1 MDTVIYPQ
9 RRHTPPP
16 FSPIWHP
23 TSFIEEH
30 WFRLAD
36 IVIRYHTRDT
46 DKIWDAQIC
55 IKDNGEGFWMQ
66 VRACRKTALESNW
79 SWKEIIHT
87 ELTPL
92 TACQQNK
99 DYLWIII
106 RGKQDVGRYCK
117 ALSCLKLAADA
128 KTTDVWLTVA
138 LAWIEMQDE
147 QRVTI
152 VDVPM
157 QEQHIRQGDLAVVF
171 WTLQEQKKELTVYEE
186 VRATQKRKNTP
197 SAEVADEVEVDVEAE
212 GSAVKKQRITG
223 AGPSKEE
230 EVAGAVELDI
240 ESIMDCEMELN
251 RENVMDG
258 EMEPNRKSISN
269 GERDEM
275 EGNEMEEGVV
285 QEAQVGFKDA
295 EADSL

>member
-1 MDTVIYPQ
+1 MIWFAIIHKFWPEVQVYLHTNRYSRTGLLPALVPWVHSDGPPLLKAFGLNPDYVINHPKVMFQELPWWHTNQLLTANMDTVIYPQ

-171 WTLQEQKKELTVYEE
+171 
-186 VRATQKRKNTP
+186 
-197 SAEVADEVEVDVEAE
+197 
-212 GSAVKKQRITG
+212 
-223 AGPSKEE
+223 
-230 EVAGAVELDI
+230 
-240 ESIMDCEMELN
+240 
-251 RENVMDG
+251 
-258 EMEPNRKSISN
+258 
-269 GERDEM
+269 
-275 EGNEMEEGVV
+275 
-285 QEAQVGFKDA
+285 
-295 EADSL
+295 